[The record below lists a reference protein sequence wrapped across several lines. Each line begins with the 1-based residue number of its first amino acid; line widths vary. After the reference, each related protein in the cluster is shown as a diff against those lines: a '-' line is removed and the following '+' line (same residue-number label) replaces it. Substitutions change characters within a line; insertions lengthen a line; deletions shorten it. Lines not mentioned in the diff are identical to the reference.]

1 MYMSSKDC
9 AGLVLKTTHAVVRLG
24 RLGFVLASLEH
35 GALPVEHVLVLH
47 MLGLPLRMEGLVQR
61 FETSAVG
68 SSRELKNGHTY
79 IYIRTHITCFVL
91 RNPFL
96 ASQLYLWASCGLSTL
111 AGA

>member
-9 AGLVLKTTHAVVRLG
+9 AGLVLKTTHTVVRLG
-24 RLGFVLASLEH
+24 RLGFVLASFQH

-47 MLGLPLRMEGLVQR
+47 MLGLPLRVEGVVQR

-79 IYIRTHITCFVL
+79 VYIYIYICI
-91 RNPFL
+91 
-96 ASQLYLWASCGLSTL
+96 
-111 AGA
+111 